1 MSSWLDRI
9 FGRLEKKPAN
19 IAKNRLKF
27 VLMHDRADIPAPMME
42 EMRKE
47 IIAVL
52 SKYVTI
58 DVEHLDVGIERS
70 DGNVILSASIPIVR
84 VNAE

>member
-1 MSSWLDRI
+1 MPSLLDRL
-9 FGRLEKKPAN
+9 FGRVEKPAHT
-19 IAKNRLKF
+19 AKSRLKL

-52 SKYVTI
+52 SKYVVI
-58 DVEHLDVGIERS
+58 DVEHLDVGIERAE
-70 DGNVILSASIPIVR
+70 GGVALVASIPIVR